1 MSYNLARNSRVFF
14 TTDVNATTGV
24 VNTGALTS
32 ANTFEIQVL
41 DGFSFTQNTQADTV
55 TLSEGGAVPTRGQ
68 RSFNTA
74 LDPVD
79 FSFSTYLR
87 PYLNTVITAEEK
99 HLWAALT
106 GVTAANDTGVAIGA
120 VTGST
125 YTPATGTI
133 SLTGTAIT
141 GFAGAV
147 VGKIY
152 TIKGITAASTGKLED
167 FNAPFLVTA
176 SSATAITGTY
186 LINPSSSATTLT
198 VPTSITLVKSS
209 WSEHTGNA
217 LVHFG
222 NSNAHQL
229 MKFGMIFVVDSTA
242 YVVDNAAMDQLSI
255 DFGLD
260 AISTLAWSGKGTA
273 LRQFTGTTLG
283 AGTFTAGLTGTF
295 TAKIT
300 AAPYIANKLSTM
312 QLASNIGGVSGTNY
326 TVAIT
331 GGNLTIANNL
341 TYLTPAN
348 IGVVNTPV
356 TYFTGTRAVSG
367 NVTAYLRGIANGT
380 AALLSSVMGVST
392 TDVDPSYFV
401 QIELG
406 GLTNAIRAEFEMNN
420 AILQIPTVNIDQVVS
435 TQINFTAQGHTAALA
450 SGDNDITAS
459 NELVV
464 RYYSA

>member
-24 VNTGALTS
+24 VNQGALTS

-41 DGFSFTQNTQADTV
+41 DGYSFTQNTQSETV
-55 TLSEGGAVPTRGQ
+55 TLTEAGSAPTRGQ
-68 RSFNTA
+68 RSFNTS

-99 HLWAALT
+99 HLWAALCGT
-106 GVTAANDTGVAIGA
+106 VPANDAGVAIA
-120 VTGST
+120 AITGNS

-141 GFAGAV
+141 GFANAV
-147 VGKIY
+147 VGQIY
-152 TIKGITAASTGKLED
+152 TIKGITATTAGKLAD

-176 SSATAITGTY
+176 SSAAAITGTY
-186 LINPSSSATTLT
+186 LVNPSSSAATLT
-198 VPTSITLVKSS
+198 VPATVTLVKSA
-209 WSEHTGNA
+209 WSEHTGNS

-222 NSNAHQL
+222 GSNVHQL

-242 YVVDNAAMDQLSI
+242 YIVDNAAMDQLSI

-260 AISTLAWSGKGTA
+260 AISTLAWTGKGTN
-273 LRQFTGTTLG
+273 LRQVTGVTLG

-300 AAPYIANKLSTM
+300 AAPYIANKLSTLS
-312 QLASNIGGVSGTNY
+312 LASNIGGVAGTNY
-326 TVAIT
+326 AVAIT

-348 IGVVNTPV
+348 LGVVNVPV
-356 TYFTGTRAVSG
+356 TYFTGTRAISG

-380 AALLSSVMGVST
+380 AALLNNVMSVST

-401 QIELG
+401 QVELG
-406 GLTNAIRAEFEMNN
+406 GVTSNIRAEFEMNN

-435 TQINFTAQGHTAALA
+435 TQINFTAQGHTAALT
-450 SGDNDITAS
+450 SGDNDLTAS
-459 NELVV
+459 NELTV